1 MTIYSIWIIDV
12 TCLSFVFIYDFS
24 QKMNIVTCQP
34 KHFWKLRFD
43 DFDVISFRT
52 YVTFTYYEGTS
63 MCFACLLNEFANN
76 FPCFDLP

>member
-1 MTIYSIWIIDV
+1 MSAEAF
-12 TCLSFVFIYDFS
+12 LEGS
-24 QKMNIVTCQP
+24 
-34 KHFWKLRFD
+34 LRFD